1 MRRVAVA
8 FLVALTGTLACQCR
22 KTSLESDAGRSVVNA
37 AWLAG
42 RVPDEAD
49 AGTPRT
55 GGVLRV
61 RVQSEPLGLNQIH
74 DQMLDGVVRRYLHGP
89 VYETLAELDRAT
101 APKYL
106 LAPLLATGWVESADH
121 LTLTVTL
128 REGVR
133 FHNGEPFSSA
143 DVVAVF
149 DTLMN
154 PKLPTQTRRGY
165 LVDLESYKAAG
176 PSTVVFKWKRSLVS
190 AARDLLTM
198 VPMMPR
204 SALAGDFATAA
215 VLRAPIGTGPFKF
228 ESWEPKKAITFRR
241 FDGYWGTPPHLDAI
255 VIRPVADANA
265 ATQLWEAGEFELM
278 TQIPPRTWRAIES
291 AESKNA
297 WAQQGYNRSAFTDNQ
312 YSFVAW
318 NHAKPYFADA
328 RVRRALAM
336 LFPWDAVT
344 KNVDLGLETPTTCP
358 YYPPSNSCDP
368 KVVQLPF
375 DPPRAM
381 ALLDEAGWKVTKPG
395 TPREKDGVPF
405 RFTFMANANSVRMGK
420 LLPLYQEQL
429 KSAGIEMRIEPT
441 ETATYVTRLRD
452 HDFDAA
458 ALSWA
463 TLDVE
468 SDNFQVF
475 HSSQIT
481 GGSNYVSYKDA
492 TVDAWLEQIRVEPNE
507 EARMKLQRQVHRKV
521 YEDQVYLFLT
531 RRPLLDAIAKNV
543 HGLKPSLAWYDLR
556 KAWLSLPEP
565 KR

>member
-1 MRRVAVA
+1 MKRLALA
-8 FLVALTGTLACQCR
+8 FLAVLTGTLACRCR
-22 KTSLESDAGRSVVNA
+22 KPPFDTDAGVPPVSA
-37 AWLAG
+37 AWLEG
-42 RVPDEAD
+42 RIPEEID

-61 RVQSEPLGLNQIH
+61 RVQSEPLGLNQVH

-101 APKYL
+101 EPKYV
-106 LAPLLATGWVESADH
+106 LAPLLATGWVESGDH

-154 PKLPTQTRRGY
+154 PQLPTQTRRGY
-165 LVDLESYKAAG
+165 LADLESYQATG
-176 PSTVVFKWKRSLVS
+176 PFSVVFRWKRANVS

-204 SALAGDFATAA
+204 SALAGDFAVAPI
-215 VLRAPIGTGPFKF
+215 LRAPLGTGPFKF
-228 ESWEPKKAITFRR
+228 ESWQPKKAITFRR
-241 FDGYWGTPPHLDAI
+241 FDGYWGTPPYVDAI

-265 ATQLWEAGEFELM
+265 ATQLWEAGEFEVM
-278 TQIPPRTWRAIES
+278 TQIPPRTWRALENG
-291 AESKNA
+291 EPQNM

-312 YSFVAW
+312 YSFIAW
-318 NHAKPYFADA
+318 NHTKPYFADV

-336 LFPWDAVT
+336 LFPWESVT

-358 YYPPSNSCDP
+358 YYPPSNGCDP
-368 KVVQLPF
+368 AVVRLPF
-375 DPPRAM
+375 DPRAAM
-381 ALLDEAGWKVTKPG
+381 ALLDEAGWKVTKPAAV
-395 TPREKDGVPF
+395 REKEGVPF

-429 KSAGIEMRIEPT
+429 KTAGIEMRIEPA

-468 SDNFQVF
+468 SDNFQTF
-475 HSSQIT
+475 HSSQIA

-492 TVDAWLEQIRVEPNE
+492 TVDAWLEQIRVEPNDD
-507 EARMKLQRQVHRKV
+507 ARMKLQRQVHRKV

-531 RRPLLDAIAKNV
+531 RRPLLDAIAKSV

-556 KAWLSLPEP
+556 KAWLSPPEP
-565 KR
+565 RW